1 MKVKR
6 TIVTES
12 DQFAIGDVISFK
24 LKTREKVEAIA
35 VEKDEAGT
43 TFCFVDCLHQESPM
57 NQTDTTEGGYDKSL
71 LRRVLNREILDLFP
85 DEIRRKMKPVYRN
98 DLLKIPS
105 EMEIFGKNEYA
116 REGEEGVKQWEPMK
130 DRRNR
135 IAWQGC
141 KTGVFEWYCLRD
153 VVSSTAFAYVNFI
166 GYCNND
172 YVSYSHG
179 IRPAFKI

>member
-6 TIVTES
+6 TIVTDS

-35 VEKDEAGT
+35 VDIQNDGT
-43 TFCFVDCLHQESPM
+43 VFCFIDCLHQESPM

-141 KTGVFEWYCLRD
+141 KTGVYEWYWLRD
-153 VVSSTAFAYVNFI
+153 VVSSTGFADVSGS
-166 GYCNND
+166 GYCAAD
-172 YVSYSHG
+172 GASYSRG